1 MADRTLLERL
11 RDPRPNEPL
20 TLGEDPHRLTE
31 SVLRNLGHVLN
42 TRTGDSKTDPKFGLP
57 DLAGYVHS
65 LPEGIEVLAAS
76 IKEMIETYEPRVGS
90 VRVRYVGADNGEL
103 VLRFEVKARL
113 VTGDRQYPL
122 KFQTII
128 ASTGEFRLN
137 EP

>member
-1 MADRTLLERL
+1 VADRTLLERL

-20 TLGEDPHRLTE
+20 PPGEDPYRLTQP
-31 SVLRNLGHVLN
+31 VLPNLGHVLN

-65 LPEGIEVLAAS
+65 LPEGIEVLGTA
-76 IKEMIETYEPRVGS
+76 IKDMIENYEPRVCS
-90 VRVRYVGADNGEL
+90 VRVRHVAVDSDEL
-103 VLRFEVKARL
+103 VLKFEVKARL
-113 VTGDRQYPL
+113 MTGERQVPL

-137 EP
+137 ES

>member
-20 TLGEDPHRLTE
+20 TLGEDPYRLTQ

-65 LPEGIEVLAAS
+65 LPEGIEVLGNA

-90 VRVRYVGADNGEL
+90 VRVRFVSTDSEEL
-103 VLRFEVKARL
+103 ILKFEVKARL
-113 VTGDRQYPL
+113 MTGERQVPL

-137 EP
+137 ES